1 MNLATLINDRPV
13 FHKAAVMAW
22 VHREG
27 RFAFRMCRT
36 LADRR
41 QRLTLMVE
49 LFAKLSPAGQDST
62 LVRLEAELREQVADD
77 AAAEVA
83 CLRGTG

>member
-1 MNLATLINDRPV
+1 MSFASLTASRIAFN
-13 FHKAAVMAW
+13 KAAIMAW
-22 VHREG
+22 AYGEG

-36 LADRR
+36 LAARR
-41 QRLTLMVE
+41 QQLRLMVE

-62 LVRLEAELREQVADD
+62 LVRLEAELREQAADD